1 MWTWSTHTAAPKPH
15 IVTPFGAGTAHRPA
29 MRPASLP
36 TNALPQVTCD
46 LCVGAVAVQSC
57 DTTNWL
63 NRYNEYIMVHYWVT
77 MNNQSHPEVLPDTAE
92 APQKRIVTYR
102 SGVAARLAGLSVETL
117 RVWERRY
124 NLSDTTRS
132 AHGQRLYTHE
142 QVRHLGLLKQ
152 LVDQGHAIGVL
163 AGLGV
168 EQLNDLLEPS
178 APQGGAELS
187 ATVALVGEHL
197 IQRIAASG
205 TNALHIAGSSR
216 RLEDA
221 LDKLAGVRADL
232 LLVELAE
239 LDSNAV
245 AMIAAVRQA
254 IAPSAVVVL
263 YRFCASATIRELRD
277 AGCLV
282 SRVPPELGELVMLC
296 RAALGGQKLKVRP
309 ADLSPPPPRL
319 SEQDLARITAAAAK
333 LISCECPRHLSDI
346 LMTVGSF
353 ERYSAQCASRNPK
366 DAQLHRDLEIAAGR
380 ARVILETAMERLAMA
395 EGLPLPG
402 N

>member
-1 MWTWSTHTAAPKPH
+1 MPS
-15 IVTPFGAGTAHRPA
+15 
-29 MRPASLP
+29 
-36 TNALPQVTCD
+36 
-46 LCVGAVAVQSC
+46 
-57 DTTNWL
+57 
-63 NRYNEYIMVHYWVT
+63 
-77 MNNQSHPEVLPDTAE
+77 DTAE
-92 APQKRIVTYR
+92 TPPKRVVTYR

-163 AGLGV
+163 AGLSI

-178 APQGGAELS
+178 APQGGAEMT
-187 ATVALVGEHL
+187 ATVAVVGEHL
-197 IQRIAASG
+197 IQRIASSG

-216 RLEDA
+216 RLDDA

-232 LLVELAE
+232 LLIELAE
-239 LDSNAV
+239 LDGNSV
-245 AMIAAVRQA
+245 SMIATVRQA
-254 IAPSAVVVL
+254 VAPSAVVVL

-296 RAALGGQKLKVRP
+296 RAALGGQRLKVRP
-309 ADLSPPPPRL
+309 VDVAPQPPRL
-319 SEQDLARITAAAAK
+319 TDRDLARITDAAVGK
-333 LISCECPRHLSDI
+333 ISCECPRHLSEI

-380 ARVILETAMERLAMA
+380 ARVILETAMERLAIA

>member
-1 MWTWSTHTAAPKPH
+1 MNSLSNQDSTLEIT
-15 IVTPFGAGTAHRPA
+15 
-29 MRPASLP
+29 
-36 TNALPQVTCD
+36 
-46 LCVGAVAVQSC
+46 
-57 DTTNWL
+57 
-63 NRYNEYIMVHYWVT
+63 
-77 MNNQSHPEVLPDTAE
+77 E
-92 APQKRIVTYR
+92 APQKRVVTYR

-168 EQLNDLLEPS
+168 EQLNDLLEPVPS
-178 APQGGAELS
+178 QGGTDVQ

-197 IQRIAASG
+197 IQRIASSS
-205 TNALHIAGSSR
+205 TTSLHIVGSSR
-216 RLEDA
+216 RLDDA
-221 LDKLAGVRADL
+221 EGKLSGVRADL
-232 LLVELAE
+232 LLIELAE
-239 LDSNAV
+239 LDTDAV
-245 AMIAAVRQA
+245 AMIAAVRQTVA
-254 IAPSAVVVL
+254 ASAVVVL

-282 SRVPPELGELVMLC
+282 SRVPPELGELIMLC
-296 RAALGGQKLKVRP
+296 RAALGGQRLKVRP
-309 ADLSPPPPRL
+309 ADIAPPPLRL
-319 SEQDLARITAAAAK
+319 TDRDLARITDAAANK
-333 LISCECPRHLSDI
+333 LSCECPRHLSDI

-353 ERYSAQCASRNPK
+353 ERYSAQCAAANPS
-366 DAQLHRDLEIAAGR
+366 DAQLHRDLEHAAGR
-380 ARVILETAMERLAMA
+380 ARAILETAMERLALA

>member
-1 MWTWSTHTAAPKPH
+1 
-15 IVTPFGAGTAHRPA
+15 
-29 MRPASLP
+29 
-36 TNALPQVTCD
+36 
-46 LCVGAVAVQSC
+46 
-57 DTTNWL
+57 
-63 NRYNEYIMVHYWVT
+63 
-77 MNNQSHPEVLPDTAE
+77 MNNQSITESPATPQD
-92 APQKRIVTYR
+92 APQKRVVTYR

-163 AGLGV
+163 AGLSID
-168 EQLNDLLEPS
+168 QLNDLLEPV
-178 APQGGAELS
+178 APQDGVEMA

-197 IQRIAASG
+197 IQRIASSG
-205 TNALHIAGSSR
+205 NSALHINGSSR
-216 RLEDA
+216 RLDDA

-232 LLVELAE
+232 LLIELAE
-239 LDSNAV
+239 LDTNAV

-254 IAPSAVVVL
+254 VAPNAVVVL

-282 SRVPPELGELVMLC
+282 SRVPPELGELIMLC
-296 RAALGGQKLKVRP
+296 RAALGGQRLKVRP
-309 ADLSPPPPRL
+309 ADTLPPPPRL
-319 SEQDLARITAAAAK
+319 NEEDLARIVAAGNR
-333 LISCECPRHLSDI
+333 ISCECPRHLSDI

-353 ERYSAQCASRNPK
+353 ERYSAQCASRNVN
-366 DAQLHRDLEIAAGR
+366 DAQLHRELQIAAGR
-380 ARVILETAMERLAMA
+380 ARVILEAAMERLAMS

-402 N
+402 KQ

>member
-1 MWTWSTHTAAPKPH
+1 
-15 IVTPFGAGTAHRPA
+15 
-29 MRPASLP
+29 
-36 TNALPQVTCD
+36 
-46 LCVGAVAVQSC
+46 
-57 DTTNWL
+57 
-63 NRYNEYIMVHYWVT
+63 MVHYRVI
-77 MNNQSHPEVLPDTAE
+77 MNSQTSVETALIQPETAPP
-92 APQKRIVTYR
+92 ARRVVTYR

-163 AGLGV
+163 AGLGA
-168 EQLNDLLEPS
+168 EQLNDLLEPA
-178 APQGGAELS
+178 APAAGNDMT

-216 RLEDA
+216 RLDDA
-221 LDKLAGVRADL
+221 LEKLAGVRADL
-232 LLVELAE
+232 LLIELAE
-239 LDSNAV
+239 LDTHAV

-254 IAPSAVVVL
+254 VAPSAVVVL

-277 AGCLV
+277 MGCLV

-296 RAALGGQKLKVRP
+296 RAALGGQRLKVRP
-309 ADLSPPPPRL
+309 AEVSPAAPRFN
-319 SEQDLARITAAAAK
+319 EQDLARITGAANN
-333 LISCECPRHLSDI
+333 LISCECPRHLADI
-346 LMTVGSF
+346 LMTIGSF
-353 ERYSAQCASRNPK
+353 ERYSARCASRNIK
-366 DAQLHRDLEIAAGR
+366 DAQLHRDLEVAAGR
-380 ARVILETAMERLAMA
+380 ARVILETAMERLALA

>member
-1 MWTWSTHTAAPKPH
+1 MQSEVNIETAILQVDIAAP
-15 IVTPFGAGTAHRPA
+15 A
-29 MRPASLP
+29 
-36 TNALPQVTCD
+36 
-46 LCVGAVAVQSC
+46 
-57 DTTNWL
+57 
-63 NRYNEYIMVHYWVT
+63 
-77 MNNQSHPEVLPDTAE
+77 
-92 APQKRIVTYR
+92 KRVVTYR

-168 EQLNDLLEPS
+168 EQLNDLLEPA
-178 APQGGAELS
+178 APTGGADMA

-205 TNALHIAGSSR
+205 TSTLHIAGSSR
-216 RLEDA
+216 RLDDA
-221 LDKLAGVRADL
+221 LEKLAGVRADL
-232 LLVELAE
+232 LLIELAE
-239 LDSNAV
+239 LDTNAV

-254 IAPSAVVVL
+254 VAPNAVVVL

-277 AGCLV
+277 LGCLV

-296 RAALGGQKLKVRP
+296 RAALGGQRLKVRP
-309 ADLSPPPPRL
+309 AEVPPAPPRL
-319 SEQDLARITAAAAK
+319 NEQDLARITAAAAN
-333 LISCECPRHLSDI
+333 LLSCECPRHLSDI
-346 LMTVGSF
+346 LNTVGSF

-380 ARVILETAMERLAMA
+380 ARVILEAAMERLAMA

>member
-1 MWTWSTHTAAPKPH
+1 MNT
-15 IVTPFGAGTAHRPA
+15 
-29 MRPASLP
+29 L
-36 TNALPQVTCD
+36 
-46 LCVGAVAVQSC
+46 
-57 DTTNWL
+57 
-63 NRYNEYIMVHYWVT
+63 YNET
-77 MNNQSHPEVLPDTAE
+77 TASDTAV
-92 APQKRIVTYR
+92 APQKRVVTYR

-163 AGLGV
+163 AGLGL
-168 EQLNDLLEPS
+168 EQLNELLEPVP
-178 APQGGAELS
+178 PQDGADVQ

-197 IQRIAASG
+197 IQRIASS
-205 TNALHIAGSSR
+205 TSTALHIAGSSR

-221 LDKLAGVRADL
+221 ATKLAGVHADL
-232 LLVELAE
+232 LLIELAE
-239 LDSNAV
+239 LDANAV
-245 AMIAAVRQA
+245 GMIAAVRQA
-254 IAPSAVVVL
+254 VAPSAVVVL

-282 SRVPPELGELVMLC
+282 SRVPPELGELIMLC
-296 RAALGGQKLKVRP
+296 RAALGGQRLKVRP
-309 ADLSPPPPRL
+309 AEIAPPPPRL
-319 SEQDLARITAAAAK
+319 DDQALARITAAAGN
-333 LISCECPRHLSDI
+333 LTSCECPRHLADI

-353 ERYSAQCASRNPK
+353 ERYSAQCASAGTN

-380 ARVILETAMERLAMA
+380 ARAILETAMERLAMA

>member
-1 MWTWSTHTAAPKPH
+1 MNIQSNL
-15 IVTPFGAGTAHRPA
+15 A
-29 MRPASLP
+29 MSSD
-36 TNALPQVTCD
+36 V
-46 LCVGAVAVQSC
+46 
-57 DTTNWL
+57 
-63 NRYNEYIMVHYWVT
+63 
-77 MNNQSHPEVLPDTAE
+77 AE
-92 APQKRIVTYR
+92 APQKRVVTYR

-178 APQGGAELS
+178 APQDGADLS
-187 ATVALVGEHL
+187 ATVAVVGEHL

-205 TNALHIAGSSR
+205 TTALHIAGSSR

-221 LDKLAGVRADL
+221 IDKLAGVRADL

-309 ADLSPPPPRL
+309 ADTSPPPPRL
-319 SEQDLARITAAAAK
+319 NDKDLARITAAAAN
-333 LISCECPRHLSDI
+333 LMACECPRHLSEI

-353 ERYSAQCASRNPK
+353 ERYSAQCASRNTK
-366 DAQLHRDLEIAAGR
+366 DAQLHRDLELAAGR
-380 ARVILETAMERLAMA
+380 ARVILETAMERLALA

>member
-1 MWTWSTHTAAPKPH
+1 MQTQAHMEMADNASATST
-15 IVTPFGAGTAHRPA
+15 
-29 MRPASLP
+29 
-36 TNALPQVTCD
+36 
-46 LCVGAVAVQSC
+46 
-57 DTTNWL
+57 
-63 NRYNEYIMVHYWVT
+63 
-77 MNNQSHPEVLPDTAE
+77 
-92 APQKRIVTYR
+92 PQKRVVTYR

-163 AGLGV
+163 AGLSV

-178 APQGGAELS
+178 APQDGSAEMS

-254 IAPSAVVVL
+254 ITPSAVVVL

-296 RAALGGQKLKVRP
+296 RAALGGQRLKVRP
-309 ADLSPPPPRL
+309 ADVSPPPPRL
-319 SEQDLARITAAAAK
+319 NDQDLARITAAAAN

-346 LMTVGSF
+346 LMTIGSF

-366 DAQLHRDLEIAAGR
+366 DSQLHRDLEIASGR
-380 ARVILETAMERLAMA
+380 ARVILETAMEKLAMA

>member
-1 MWTWSTHTAAPKPH
+1 MVHFRVKMNSQISIETAVSRNDSAAPARR
-15 IVTPFGAGTAHRPA
+15 V
-29 MRPASLP
+29 
-36 TNALPQVTCD
+36 
-46 LCVGAVAVQSC
+46 
-57 DTTNWL
+57 
-63 NRYNEYIMVHYWVT
+63 
-77 MNNQSHPEVLPDTAE
+77 
-92 APQKRIVTYR
+92 VTYR

-124 NLSDTTRS
+124 NLSDTSRS

-163 AGLGV
+163 AGLGA
-168 EQLNDLLEPS
+168 EQLNDLLEPA
-178 APQGGAELS
+178 APTAGTEMA

-197 IQRIAASG
+197 IQRIASSG

-221 LDKLAGVRADL
+221 LTKLAGVRADL
-232 LLVELAE
+232 LLIELAE
-239 LDSNAV
+239 LDTHAI
-245 AMIAAVRQA
+245 AMITAVRQLV
-254 IAPSAVVVL
+254 APSAVVVL

-277 AGCLV
+277 LGCLV

-296 RAALGGQKLKVRP
+296 RAALGGQRLKVRP
-309 ADLSPPPPRL
+309 ADVAPAAPRFN
-319 SEQDLARITAAAAK
+319 EQDLARITSAANT
-333 LISCECPRHLSDI
+333 LISCECPRHLADI
-346 LMTVGSF
+346 LMTIASF
-353 ERYSAQCASRNPK
+353 ERYSTQCASRNNK
-366 DAQLHRDLEIAAGR
+366 DTQLHRDLEVAAGR
-380 ARVILETAMERLAMA
+380 ARVILELALERLAMA

>member
-1 MWTWSTHTAAPKPH
+1 MDNQPITESSA
-15 IVTPFGAGTAHRPA
+15 
-29 MRPASLP
+29 
-36 TNALPQVTCD
+36 
-46 LCVGAVAVQSC
+46 
-57 DTTNWL
+57 TT
-63 NRYNEYIMVHYWVT
+63 
-77 MNNQSHPEVLPDTAE
+77 QD
-92 APQKRIVTYR
+92 APQKRVVTYR

-163 AGLGV
+163 AGLSID
-168 EQLNDLLEPS
+168 QLNDLLEPV
-178 APQGGAELS
+178 APQDGVEMA

-197 IQRIAASG
+197 IQRIASSG
-205 TNALHIAGSSR
+205 NSALHINGSSR
-216 RLEDA
+216 RLDDA

-232 LLVELAE
+232 LLIELAE
-239 LDSNAV
+239 LDTNAV

-254 IAPSAVVVL
+254 VAPNAVVVL

-282 SRVPPELGELVMLC
+282 SRVPPELGELIMLC
-296 RAALGGQKLKVRP
+296 RAALGGQRLKVRP
-309 ADLSPPPPRL
+309 ADTLPPPPRL
-319 SEQDLARITAAAAK
+319 NEEDLARIVAAGNR
-333 LISCECPRHLSDI
+333 ISCECPRHLSDI

-353 ERYSAQCASRNPK
+353 ERYSAQCASRNVN
-366 DAQLHRDLEIAAGR
+366 DAQLHRELQIAAGR
-380 ARVILETAMERLAMA
+380 ARVILEAAMERLAMS

-402 N
+402 KQ

>member
-15 IVTPFGAGTAHRPA
+15 IVTPFGAATAHRPVA
-29 MRPASLP
+29 YPCTANINPLQ
-36 TNALPQVTCD
+36 QVTNVAC
-46 LCVGAVAVQSC
+46 LGAGTVQSC
-57 DTTNWL
+57 DTQFYV
-63 NRYNEYIMVHYWVT
+63 NRYNGVFMVHTRVV
-77 MNNQSHPEVLPDTAE
+77 MNNQSNLAMAPDSAE
-92 APQKRIVTYR
+92 APQKRVVTYR

-178 APQGGAELS
+178 APQGGGEIS

-239 LDSNAV
+239 LDGNAV

-296 RAALGGQKLKVRP
+296 RAALGGQRLKVRP

-319 SEQDLARITAAAAK
+319 NDKDLARITAAAGN
-333 LISCECPRHLSDI
+333 LMSCECPRHLAEI

-353 ERYSAQCASRNPK
+353 ERYSAQCASRNTK

-380 ARVILETAMERLAMA
+380 ARVILETAMEKLAMA

>member
-1 MWTWSTHTAAPKPH
+1 
-15 IVTPFGAGTAHRPA
+15 
-29 MRPASLP
+29 
-36 TNALPQVTCD
+36 
-46 LCVGAVAVQSC
+46 
-57 DTTNWL
+57 
-63 NRYNEYIMVHYWVT
+63 

>member
-1 MWTWSTHTAAPKPH
+1 
-15 IVTPFGAGTAHRPA
+15 
-29 MRPASLP
+29 
-36 TNALPQVTCD
+36 
-46 LCVGAVAVQSC
+46 
-57 DTTNWL
+57 
-63 NRYNEYIMVHYWVT
+63 
-77 MNNQSHPEVLPDTAE
+77 MNNQLNPATSSDVADV
-92 APQKRIVTYR
+92 PQKRVVTYR

-168 EQLNDLLEPS
+168 EQLNDLLEPG
-178 APQGGAELS
+178 APRDGADVA

-197 IQRIAASG
+197 IQRIASSG
-205 TNALHIAGSSR
+205 SNALHIAGSSR
-216 RLEDA
+216 RLEGA
-221 LDKLAGVRADL
+221 LEKLAGVRADL
-232 LLVELAE
+232 LLIELAE
-239 LDSNAV
+239 LDTNAV

-254 IAPSAVVVL
+254 VAPSATVVL

-277 AGCLV
+277 LGCLV
-282 SRVPPELGELVMLC
+282 SRVPPELGELIMLC
-296 RAALGGQKLKVRP
+296 RAALGGQRLKVRP
-309 ADLSPPPPRL
+309 ADVAPAAPRL
-319 SEQDLARITAAAAK
+319 NEQDLARITGAASN
-333 LISCECPRHLSDI
+333 LLSCECPRHLADI

-353 ERYSAQCASRNPK
+353 ERYSAQCASRSVN
-366 DAQLHRDLEIAAGR
+366 DAQLHRELELAAGR
-380 ARVILETAMERLAMA
+380 ARVILEAAMERLAMA

>member
-1 MWTWSTHTAAPKPH
+1 M
-15 IVTPFGAGTAHRPA
+15 
-29 MRPASLP
+29 
-36 TNALPQVTCD
+36 D
-46 LCVGAVAVQSC
+46 
-57 DTTNWL
+57 
-63 NRYNEYIMVHYWVT
+63 
-77 MNNQSHPEVLPDTAE
+77 NQSITESSATTQD
-92 APQKRIVTYR
+92 APQKRVVTYR

-163 AGLGV
+163 AGLSID
-168 EQLNDLLEPS
+168 QLNDLLEPV
-178 APQGGAELS
+178 APQDGVEMA

-197 IQRIAASG
+197 IQRIASSG
-205 TNALHIAGSSR
+205 NSALHINGSSR
-216 RLEDA
+216 RLDDA

-232 LLVELAE
+232 LLIELAE
-239 LDSNAV
+239 LDTNAV

-254 IAPSAVVVL
+254 VAPNAVVVL

-282 SRVPPELGELVMLC
+282 SRVPPELGELIMLC
-296 RAALGGQKLKVRP
+296 RAALGGQRLKVRP
-309 ADLSPPPPRL
+309 ADTLPPPPRL
-319 SEQDLARITAAAAK
+319 NEEDLARIVAAGNR
-333 LISCECPRHLSDI
+333 ISCECPRHLSDI

-353 ERYSAQCASRNPK
+353 ERYSAQCASRNVN
-366 DAQLHRDLEIAAGR
+366 DAQLHRELQIAAGR
-380 ARVILETAMERLAMA
+380 ARVILEAAMERLAMS

-402 N
+402 KQ

>member
-1 MWTWSTHTAAPKPH
+1 MNSTSPSPLSAD
-15 IVTPFGAGTAHRPA
+15 
-29 MRPASLP
+29 S
-36 TNALPQVTCD
+36 
-46 LCVGAVAVQSC
+46 
-57 DTTNWL
+57 
-63 NRYNEYIMVHYWVT
+63 
-77 MNNQSHPEVLPDTAE
+77 AE
-92 APQKRIVTYR
+92 TPQKRIVTYR

-142 QVRHLGLLKQ
+142 RVRHLGLLKQ

-163 AGLGV
+163 AGLGL

-178 APQGGAELS
+178 PPQGGADMT

-197 IQRIAASG
+197 IQRVASSG

-232 LLVELAE
+232 LLIELAE
-239 LDSNAV
+239 LDTNAV

-282 SRVPPELGELVMLC
+282 SRVPPELGELIMLC
-296 RAALGGQKLKVRP
+296 RAALGGQRLKVRP
-309 ADLSPPPPRL
+309 ADISPPPPRL
-319 SEQDLARITAAAAK
+319 TDRDLARITDAAANK
-333 LISCECPRHLSDI
+333 VSCECPRHLSEI

-366 DAQLHRDLEIAAGR
+366 DAQLHRDLELAAGR

>member
-1 MWTWSTHTAAPKPH
+1 M
-15 IVTPFGAGTAHRPA
+15 
-29 MRPASLP
+29 
-36 TNALPQVTCD
+36 
-46 LCVGAVAVQSC
+46 
-57 DTTNWL
+57 
-63 NRYNEYIMVHYWVT
+63 NRYNSVFMVQPRVIMNSTSPSPV
-77 MNNQSHPEVLPDTAE
+77 SADSAE

-163 AGLGV
+163 AGLGL

-178 APQGGAELS
+178 PPQGGADMT

-197 IQRIAASG
+197 IQRVASSG

-221 LDKLAGVRADL
+221 VDKLAGVRADL
-232 LLVELAE
+232 LLIELAE
-239 LDSNAV
+239 LDTNAV

-282 SRVPPELGELVMLC
+282 SRVPPELGELIMLC
-296 RAALGGQKLKVRP
+296 RAALGGQRLKVRP
-309 ADLSPPPPRL
+309 ADISPPPPRL
-319 SEQDLARITAAAAK
+319 NDKDLARITDAAANVM
-333 LISCECPRHLSDI
+333 SCECPRHLAEI

>member
-1 MWTWSTHTAAPKPH
+1 M
-15 IVTPFGAGTAHRPA
+15 
-29 MRPASLP
+29 
-36 TNALPQVTCD
+36 
-46 LCVGAVAVQSC
+46 
-57 DTTNWL
+57 
-63 NRYNEYIMVHYWVT
+63 NRYNIFFMVHLRVA
-77 MNNQSHPEVLPDTAE
+77 MNNESHAALSLDNPE

-163 AGLGV
+163 AGLSI

-178 APQGGAELS
+178 APQGGTDLT

-197 IQRIAASG
+197 IQRIASSG
-205 TNALHIAGSSR
+205 THALHVAGSSR
-216 RLEDA
+216 RLDDA
-221 LDKLAGVRADL
+221 PEKLAGVRADL
-232 LLVELAE
+232 LLIELAE

-245 AMIAAVRQA
+245 AMIATVRQVV
-254 IAPSAVVVL
+254 APSAVVVL

-282 SRVPPELGELVMLC
+282 SRVPPELGELIMLC
-296 RAALGGQKLKVRP
+296 RAALGGQRLKVRP
-309 ADLSPPPPRL
+309 AEIAPPPPRL
-319 SEQDLARITAAAAK
+319 NEQDLARITAAAAK
-333 LISCECPRHLSDI
+333 LLSCECPRHLSEI

-380 ARVILETAMERLAMA
+380 ARVILETAMERLALA